1 MTFFKR
7 KIPPVAIVLAACLIL
22 FLLKSH
28 ELRSLDREIA
38 PALAEL
44 TPTQPLGMNAFIRV
58 YMADPF
64 GKAIGLSER
73 QLQICRRVSLLIPA
87 YQSAAAWRN
96 NALFIG
102 LCTLLFLGLRRYTSN
117 PAYRTY
123 RNLAQAF
130 LRRMAAKA
138 EPFMTQARQRAGMA
152 TPHAV
157 HNIVAC
163 PHCPQK
169 LRVPAGKGR
178 IRVTCPG
185 CGTTFECLT

>member
-7 KIPPVAIVLAACLIL
+7 KIQPVAIVLAACLVL
-22 FLLKSH
+22 FLLKSR
-28 ELRSLDREIA
+28 ELSSLDREIA
-38 PALAEL
+38 PALTEL
-44 TPTQPLGMNAFIRV
+44 THGQTVGMNAFIRN
-58 YMADPF
+58 YMSDPF
-64 GKAIGLSER
+64 GKAIGLTEH

-87 YQSAAAWRN
+87 YQAALAWRN

-117 PAYRTY
+117 PAYRY
-123 RNLAQAF
+123 AAQAF

-138 EPFMTQARQRAGMA
+138 EPFVSKARQRAGMA

-178 IRVTCPG
+178 IRVTCSA

>member
-7 KIPPVAIVLAACLIL
+7 KIQPVAIVLGACLLL
-22 FLLKSH
+22 FLLKSW
-28 ELRSLDREIA
+28 ELSSLDREIA
-38 PALAEL
+38 PALSEL
-44 TPTQPLGMNAFIRV
+44 TDGQTHGMNGFIRN

-64 GKAIGLSER
+64 GQALELSAQ

-87 YQSAAAWRN
+87 YQSAVTWRN

-102 LCTLLFLGLRRYTSN
+102 LSTLLLLALRRYSADPNVRFAT
-117 PAYRTY
+117 
-123 RNLAQAF
+123 QAF
-130 LRRMAAKA
+130 LRRMTAKA
-138 EPFMTQARQRAGMA
+138 QPMIAKARQRAGRA
-152 TPHAV
+152 TAHAV

-178 IRVTCPG
+178 IRVKCPG

>member
-1 MTFFKR
+1 MTFFNR
-7 KIPPVAIVLAACLIL
+7 KIQPVAIVLAACLVL

-28 ELRSLDREIA
+28 ELSSLDREIG

-44 TPTQPLGMNAFIRV
+44 TPAQPAGMNAFIRN

-73 QLQICRRVSLLIPA
+73 ELQICRRVSLLIPA
-87 YQSAAAWRN
+87 YQSAVSWRN

-102 LCTLLFLGLRRYTSN
+102 LCALLFLALRRYTSN
-117 PAYRTY
+117 PVY

-138 EPFMTQARQRAGMA
+138 EPLISKARQRAGMA
-152 TPHAV
+152 MPRAV

-163 PHCPQK
+163 PRCPQK

-178 IRVTCPG
+178 IRVTCSA